1 MVNDSFPPG
10 LTSLGVSETPCWN
23 SPNGSSR
30 VFAAAEDGS
39 WGEDHWETAIFHGI
53 ELQPCCVFSLSV
65 QYIIYT
71 HGYIRSYFYIHVNE
85 RICICICLCL
95 CVCIIICACT
105 WIFRFFESTFSG
117 DFQEM
122 VQGPAMKICSFLLV
136 NQSWTTCSLG
146 YF

>member
-53 ELQPCCVFSLSV
+53 ELQPCCVFSLGV
-65 QYIIYT
+65 QYILYIY
-71 HGYIRSYFYIHVNE
+71 GYIRSYFYIHVNE
-85 RICICICLCL
+85 RICLCICLCL

-105 WIFRFFESTFSG
+105 SPCTC
-117 DFQEM
+117 
-122 VQGPAMKICSFLLV
+122 PCPCTCTCTCICICICISNKSDAWAWYLKM
-136 NQSWTTCSLG
+136 
-146 YF
+146 